1 MNTRELGLTMCTA
14 LVVGNTIGMGIFMQP
29 AALAP
34 YGLNALTGWTAVI
47 VGCAC
52 LALVFATL
60 ARRLPQAD
68 GPFGY
73 VRATLGEPVAF
84 PAMWCYWISCWVTNA
99 ALAVAVVGYFIS
111 VFPAARAVPS
121 SVLTVTFMWLFVGI
135 NLLGVKSGGRVQVIT
150 SLLKLVPLVLVMVV
164 GGAAILAEPA
174 AYTSNLPT
182 TPVGLQPSMAAAT
195 IALYAML
202 GFESATVAAGRARD
216 PERTIPRAT
225 LYGTLFVSIIYVA
238 IVAISM
244 LLVPQATLAASD
256 APFVTILD
264 SLLGAGYGRWLA
276 LFVVV
281 SGLGC
286 LNGWTLLVGEL
297 TRTLAM
303 NKLLPELLGRS
314 NRFGAPWAALLL
326 TGALATF
333 VGLMNYS
340 ASLVAGFT
348 FLSVVVTA
356 ANLPLYL
363 CSALALFALWRRDRS
378 ALPSMIWLAGA
389 GGLAF
394 TAFAFVGVGQE
405 PFLWALALA
414 LAGVP
419 VYFWMRWRHPAPAA
433 APARIVTAE

>member
-34 YGLNALTGWTAVI
+34 HGLNALTGWAAVI

-52 LALVFATL
+52 LAIVFAAL

-84 PAMWCYWISCWVTNA
+84 AAMWCYWISTIVTLPT
-99 ALAVAVVGYFIS
+99 LAVAVVGYFTS
-111 VFPAARAVPS
+111 VFPNASAIPSAA
-121 SVLTVTFMWLFVGI
+121 LTVGFMWLFVGI
-135 NLLGVKSGGRVQVIT
+135 NVLGVKSGGRVQVIT
-150 SLLKLVPLVLVMVV
+150 SILKLVPLVLVMVL
-164 GGAAILAEPA
+164 GGAAILAAPA
-174 AYTSNLPT
+174 TYTANLPT
-182 TPVGLQPSMAAAT
+182 TPLGLKSSMAAAS

-216 PERTIPRAT
+216 PERTVPRAT
-225 LYGTLFVSIIYVA
+225 LIGTVLVSIVYVT

-244 LLVPQATLAASD
+244 LLVPQATLATSN

-264 SLLGAGYGRWLA
+264 SLLGAGNGRWLA

-297 TRTLAM
+297 SRTLSM
-303 NKLLPELLGRS
+303 NKLLPEVLGRS
-314 NRFGAPWAALLL
+314 NRFGAPWVGLLV
-326 TGALATF
+326 TGAVATF

-340 ASLVAGFT
+340 DSLVAGFT
-348 FLSVVVTA
+348 LLSVIVTA

-363 CSALALFALWRRDRS
+363 CCALAVYVLWRRVPG
-378 ALPSMIWLAGA
+378 ALPPALWLAGA

-394 TAFAFVGVGQE
+394 TAFAFIGVGKE

-414 LAGVP
+414 AVGVP
-419 VYFWMRWRHPAPAA
+419 VYFWMRHRHPAA
-433 APARIVTAE
+433 APAGAALPR

>member
-1 MNTRELGLTMCTA
+1 MNTRQLGIWMCTA

-34 YGLNALTGWTAVI
+34 FGLNALTGWTAVI

-52 LALVFATL
+52 LAIVFAAL

-73 VRATLGEPVAF
+73 VRATLGEPVSFA
-84 PAMWCYWISCWVTNA
+84 AMWCYWLSCIVTLPT
-99 ALAVAVVGYFIS
+99 LAVAVVGYFIS
-111 VFPAARAVPS
+111 VFPRANAIPSAA
-121 SVLTVTFMWLFVGI
+121 LTVGFVWLFIAV

-150 SLLKLVPLVLVMVV
+150 SFLKLVPLVLVMVL
-164 GGAAILAEPA
+164 GGAAILAEPS
-174 AYTSNLPT
+174 AYTANLPT
-182 TPVGLQPSMAAAT
+182 TPVGLQSSMAAAS

-225 LYGTLFVSIIYVA
+225 LIGTLLVSVIYVA
-238 IVAISM
+238 IVTISM

-264 SLLGAGYGRWLA
+264 SLLGAGNGRWLA
-276 LFVVV
+276 LFVVI

-297 TRTLAM
+297 GRTLAM
-303 NKLLPELLGRS
+303 NKLLPDVLGRS
-314 NRFGAPWAALLL
+314 NRFGAPWVGLLVM
-326 TGALATF
+326 GAVATF

-340 ASLVAGFT
+340 DSLVAGFT
-348 FLSVVVTA
+348 LLSVIVTA

-363 CSALALFALWRRDRS
+363 CCALAVFVLWRRVPG
-378 ALPSMIWLAGA
+378 ALPPMLWLAGA
-389 GGLAF
+389 GGIAF
-394 TAFAFVGVGQE
+394 TAFAFKGVGKE

-414 LAGVP
+414 AAGVP
-419 VYFWMRWRHPAPAA
+419 VYFWMRWRHPA
-433 APARIVTAE
+433 TAGASSQP